1 MNLRRLFHSLLL
13 MFLLSPMP
21 ALAEEAASSDAADED
36 TPSVFAKFTETF
48 DGYLEQATAFRF
60 ADDSAL
66 TKIRN
71 SLRLKYAHD
80 FGEHV
85 TLTLDALA
93 AYDAV
98 YDVDDDLKVADEE
111 DYRAYIDPREVTL
124 DISAGKFDIKL
135 GRQQIVWEVT
145 DKLMILDVVNPLD
158 LREFTT
164 PDIEDLRIPLWM
176 ANVEYFFTPDVSLQT
191 LMIPDMTMTETA
203 HAGSEFAYH
212 IPSPPAGFALVMNE
226 EDDLNVS
233 FKNTVWGA
241 RLKGLLRGW
250 DVTLNAL
257 YGWDVSPTQKKRIDA
272 AARAITVSPEHER
285 MSMVGGSVVNVLW
298 ETVVRLEAAAKFG
311 KYFRVTDAT
320 APDMVVEKDTLDYAL
335 AFERDMYRMSWLLQA
350 HQQVILDYDDAISP
364 EERVNSRI
372 TLRAAKYIDTEE
384 TLQVEITTVY
394 RINDEDYWIAP
405 NVEYKVTDSWRLKGG
420 FDIFGG
426 GDEATTFGQFDK
438 KDRIY
443 AEARYSF

>member
-1 MNLRRLFHSLLL
+1 MNLRHVFQSFLLI
-13 MFLLSPMP
+13 FLLSPMP
-21 ALAEEAASSDAADED
+21 ALAEEAASSDSADED
-36 TPSVFAKFTETF
+36 KPSVVAKFTETF

-80 FGEHV
+80 FGERV

-98 YDVDDDLKVADEE
+98 YDVDDDLKVADEDE
-111 DYRAYIDPREVTL
+111 YHAYIDPREVTL

-145 DKLMILDVVNPLD
+145 DKLMILDMVNPLD
-158 LREFTT
+158 LREFIT
-164 PDIEDLRIPLWM
+164 PDAEDLRIPLWM
-176 ANVEYFFTPDVSLQT
+176 ANVEYFFTPDFSLQT
-191 LMIPDMTMTETA
+191 LIIPDMTVTETA
-203 HAGSEFAYH
+203 HAGSEFAFY

-226 EDDLNVS
+226 DEEPDATFENM
-233 FKNTVWGA
+233 KYGA
-241 RLKGLLRGW
+241 RLKGLIKGW
-250 DVTLNAL
+250 DVTLNYL
-257 YGWDVSPTQKKRIDA
+257 YTWDNLAAQKKQIDP
-272 AARAITVSPEHER
+272 AARTITVSPEHER
-285 MSMVGGSVVNVLW
+285 MTMFGGSVVNVLKG
-298 ETVVRLEAAAKFG
+298 TVVRLEAAAKLG
-311 KYFRVTDAT
+311 KYFRVTDA
-320 APDMVVEKDTLDYAL
+320 AVPDMVVKKDLLDYAL
-335 AFERDMYRMSWLLQA
+335 AFERDIFSITWLLQA
-350 HQQVILDYDDAISP
+350 QQQVILDYDDAISP
-364 EERVNSRI
+364 EEEVSSLI

-384 TLQVEITTVY
+384 TIQVEISNVY

-426 GDEATTFGQFDK
+426 DEATTFGQFDK

-443 AEARYSF
+443 VEARYSF